1 MADRWP
7 IRSRSG
13 CVLKV
18 VTSSCS
24 YDGLYSAPMMCR
36 VGLPAETTKRGP
48 SPSPPRR
55 NSPLEVLLGFC
66 KKKKSPLRRA
76 RRSHDDPEVQSS
88 GEVGRGRRY
97 LLVCVCNHRHRRRR
111 RAARDERRECHDK
124 RLYFHFTVCHP
135 RLSVVILLIPTQSP
149 PAAARCCHR
158 CVARA
163 YTHTHKHARRRNN
176 NTSQARTDERTF
188 KNTKSRAA
196 YSAVVITRH

>member
-36 VGLPAETTKRGP
+36 VGLPAVTTKRGP
-48 SPSPPRR
+48 SPSPPSR

-66 KKKKSPLRRA
+66 KKKKNLAA
-76 RRSHDDPEVQSS
+76 RLGGGDAICSFA
-88 GEVGRGRRY
+88 
-97 LLVCVCNHRHRRRR
+97 CNHRRRRR

-158 CVARA
+158 CVAR
-163 YTHTHKHARRRNN
+163 THAHTQTRTAAETTTHP
-176 NTSQARTDERTF
+176 
-188 KNTKSRAA
+188 SRAQMNA
-196 YSAVVITRH
+196 RLKTQSHALRTLRW

>member
-48 SPSPPRR
+48 SPSPPCK
-55 NSPLEVLLGFC
+55 NSPLEVFLGFC
-66 KKKKSPLRRA
+66 KKKKNLLFVVCAA
-76 RRSHDDPEVQSS
+76 RTPIPRFNLAARLGGGDAICSFA
-88 GEVGRGRRY
+88 
-97 LLVCVCNHRHRRRR
+97 CNHRRRR

-124 RLYFHFTVCHP
+124 RLYFHFTVCHS
-135 RLSVVILLIPTQSP
+135 RLSVVILLIPTQTP

-158 CVARA
+158 CVE
-163 YTHTHKHARRRNN
+163 HKHARCRNN
-176 NTSQARTDERTF
+176 NTSQACTDECTF